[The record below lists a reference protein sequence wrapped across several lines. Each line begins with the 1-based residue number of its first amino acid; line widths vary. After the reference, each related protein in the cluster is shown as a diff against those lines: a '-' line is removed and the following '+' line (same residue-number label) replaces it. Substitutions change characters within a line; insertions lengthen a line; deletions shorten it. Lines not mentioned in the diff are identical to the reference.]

1 MHNFV
6 VHSNESVCRKGGC
19 LGLERILCAGK
30 HTVRTYKYRNIK
42 MKRLGVI
49 YLNTSM
55 VSTNGIPIWEKIIH
69 RKNS

>member
-1 MHNFV
+1 MHNCV
-6 VHSNESVCRKGGC
+6 VHSNESVCRKGGR

-55 VSTNGIPIWEKIIH
+55 VSTKVIPRRETTIH